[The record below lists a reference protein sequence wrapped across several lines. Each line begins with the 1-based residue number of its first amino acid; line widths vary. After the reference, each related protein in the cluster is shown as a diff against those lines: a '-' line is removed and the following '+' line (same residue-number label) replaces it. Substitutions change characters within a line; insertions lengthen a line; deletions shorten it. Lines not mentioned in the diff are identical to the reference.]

1 MRANLE
7 LAPSYV
13 VKRSLSKPILCYAW
27 GVRYGCPPVA
37 QPRARGRVRCRRTS
51 LRCTMLPFFLFC
63 IYLTTNLGSLL
74 LASAAQKKKT
84 KFLAGL
90 KVPASAC
97 RSPQRE
103 CSPRVRSLRP
113 ADGPPRPIDR
123 LAHIG
128 PATRLD
134 VHTQVPQLI
143 GRGALRGDQVRH
155 VAPHDLG
162 RAPRRE
168 RAVDELDDLPR
179 ALRRPEADA
188 QGPRPTLCPTL
199 CASQT

>member
-7 LAPSYV
+7 LAVTSLNDPYL
-13 VKRSLSKPILCYAW
+13 SLSSEGRPL
-27 GVRYGCPPVA
+27 RLPPVA

-84 KFLAGL
+84 KFLASL

-103 CSPRVRSLRP
+103 MQPTGPQPSASRRP
-113 ADGPPRPIDR
+113 A
-123 LAHIG
+123 
-128 PATRLD
+128 
-134 VHTQVPQLI
+134 
-143 GRGALRGDQVRH
+143 
-155 VAPHDLG
+155 
-162 RAPRRE
+162 
-168 RAVDELDDLPR
+168 
-179 ALRRPEADA
+179 
-188 QGPRPTLCPTL
+188 
-199 CASQT
+199 